1 MKDRLLAISPLDGR
15 YREKVERLS
24 EFFSENALFRGRVE
38 VECRYLEKLSDKNII
53 RKFSAKEK
61 KALQTLYQ
69 NFSTKDCEEIKKIE
83 KTTKHDVK
91 ATEYWIKQKLRKT
104 SLKDVIEFVHF
115 GLTSTDTDNIAYA
128 ILTDRAL
135 KQIVVPTLRETIEI
149 IISLSE
155 SEKNT
160 SMLARTHGQPAVS
173 TTLGKEYSVFAV
185 RLCEQYKQLK
195 SFRSKAKL
203 NGAVGNFN
211 AHSFSLPEI
220 DWISFSREF
229 ISDLGI
235 EPNLFTTQIEPHDR
249 LVELLDLLSR
259 INSIIIDLDRDSWMY
274 ISNEIL
280 VLKTVKSEV
289 GSSTMP
295 QKINPIDFEN
305 SEGNAKVAN
314 SLMEGIGRELQ
325 VSRLQRDLS
334 DSTVMRNLGVMFGHS
349 LLAYI
354 SSTQGLR
361 KVSANRTK
369 IKQELDDHYEILSEG
384 YQTLLR
390 LKGKNKP
397 YEQLKE
403 LVRGKKVLKSDM
415 KAFAESLKIDSST
428 KKRLAEL
435 TTEKYIG
442 NAVKLTEM
450 AIENCKKEL
459 RN

>member
-195 SFRSKAKL
+195 SFRSQAKL
-203 NGAVGNFN
+203 NGTVGNFN

-220 DWISFSREF
+220 DLISFSREF

-450 AIENCKKEL
+450 AIENCKKE
-459 RN
+459 